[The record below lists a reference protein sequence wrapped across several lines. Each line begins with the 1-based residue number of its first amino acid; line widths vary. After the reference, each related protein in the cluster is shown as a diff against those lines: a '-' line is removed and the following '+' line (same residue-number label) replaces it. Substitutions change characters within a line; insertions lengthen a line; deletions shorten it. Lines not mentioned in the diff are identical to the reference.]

1 MSGPLSPPAHLH
13 FLSSRTTA
21 SMRKLPSRPPW
32 PCLSRRTEG
41 AAQPPG
47 LNLPPRGTGPCLL
60 SVAQSLHLNA
70 PCGPGG
76 PPSFQ
81 KKRRHSDCQAGRDHC
96 PLSVRGRLPVLLVKH
111 GWFLRCFG
119 PSRQPSRGWPV
130 GTESSQLSASLKA
143 MVSSPCGGGAQ
154 RHRPAAGVSQHFPL
168 CTWYWLCDT

>member
-21 SMRKLPSRPPW
+21 SMRKPPSRLLW
-32 PCLSRRTEG
+32 PCLSLRTEG

-47 LNLPPRGTGPCLL
+47 PNLPPRGTGPCLL
-60 SVAQSLHLNA
+60 SVAQCLHLNA

-81 KKRRHSDCQAGRDHC
+81 KERRYSDCQAGRDHC
-96 PLSVRGRLPVLLVKH
+96 PLSIRGWLPVLLVKC
-111 GWFLRCFG
+111 GWFLRCFR
-119 PSRQPSRGWPV
+119 PSRQPSQGRPV

-143 MVSSPCGGGAQ
+143 MVSSPCGGGAPATPG
-154 RHRPAAGVSQHFPL
+154 RPPASGSTSPVHLVLAL
-168 CTWYWLCDT
+168 